1 MLLLTEGVALLGLKP
16 WCSPTISPRHRQ
28 ICFIIKYF
36 LCASVYS
43 LKWQTMTISMADQ
56 RRQNIIQA
64 VRDYGKRLFYFI
76 RGRVNTD
83 EDAEDILQDVWY
95 QFSNV
100 LENEPIEQTS
110 AWLFRVAR
118 NRIIDKYRK
127 HQPSSLEEEI
137 FGDDEDPNF
146 NFRELLLAQNSTPE
160 TEHLRNLFWEQLF
173 SALDELPQEQR
184 QVFVWNELED
194 VPFNEI
200 AKRTGEKINTLI
212 SRKRYAVLHLR
223 KRLEQLYKE
232 IIEQ

>member
-1 MLLLTEGVALLGLKP
+1 
-16 WCSPTISPRHRQ
+16 
-28 ICFIIKYF
+28 
-36 LCASVYS
+36 
-43 LKWQTMTISMADQ
+43 MTISMADHCFLK
-56 RRQNIIQA
+56 IKDGI
-64 VRDYGKRLFYFI
+64 RDYGKRLFYFI
-76 RGRVNTD
+76 RGRVKTD

-127 HQPSSLEEEI
+127 RQTTSLEEEV
-137 FGDDEDPNF
+137 FDDEEDGNF
-146 NFRELLLAQNSTPE
+146 GFREILLADNTTPE

-173 SALDELPQEQR
+173 AALNELPEEQR
-184 QVFVWNELED
+184 QVFIWNELED

-200 AKRTGEKINTLI
+200 SKRTGEKINTLI

-223 KRLEQLYKE
+223 KRLEQLRRE

>member
-1 MLLLTEGVALLGLKP
+1 
-16 WCSPTISPRHRQ
+16 
-28 ICFIIKYF
+28 
-36 LCASVYS
+36 
-43 LKWQTMTISMADQ
+43 MTISMADQ

-95 QFSNV
+95 QFTNV

-127 HQPSSLEEEI
+127 HQTASLEEEM
-137 FGDDEDPNF
+137 FGNDEEGGF
-146 NFRELLLAQNSTPE
+146 NFREILLAADSTPE

-173 SALDELPQEQR
+173 AALNELPEDQR
-184 QVFVWNELED
+184 QVFIWNELED
-194 VPFNEI
+194 ISFNEI
-200 AKRTGEKINTLI
+200 AKRTGDKVNTLI

-223 KRLEQLYKE
+223 KRLEQLYKD

>member
-1 MLLLTEGVALLGLKP
+1 
-16 WCSPTISPRHRQ
+16 
-28 ICFIIKYF
+28 
-36 LCASVYS
+36 
-43 LKWQTMTISMADQ
+43 MTISMADQ

-76 RGRVNTD
+76 RGRVNSD

-100 LENEPIEQTS
+100 LDREPIEQTS
-110 AWLFRVAR
+110 AWLFKVAR

-127 HQPSSLEEEI
+127 HQTESLEDQM
-137 FGDDEDPNF
+137 FGDDDEASF
-146 NFRELLLAQNSTPE
+146 NFREILLSGDSTPE
-160 TEHLRNLFWEQLF
+160 TEHLRNIFWQQLF
-173 SALDELPQEQR
+173 TALEEVPEEQR
-184 QVFVWNELED
+184 QVFIWNELED
-194 VPFNEI
+194 IPFHEI

-223 KRLEQLYKE
+223 KRLEQLYKD

>member
-1 MLLLTEGVALLGLKP
+1 
-16 WCSPTISPRHRQ
+16 
-28 ICFIIKYF
+28 
-36 LCASVYS
+36 
-43 LKWQTMTISMADQ
+43 MTISMADE

-100 LENEPIEQTS
+100 LNTEPVEQTS

-127 HQPSSLEEEI
+127 HKPDSLEEEV
-137 FGDDEDPNF
+137 FGDDDEGGF
-146 NFRELLLAQNSTPE
+146 SFREFLIADHSTPE
-160 TEHLRNLFWEQLF
+160 TEHLRNIFWEQLF
-173 SALDELPQEQR
+173 TALNELPEEQR
-184 QVFVWNELED
+184 HVFIWHELED
-194 VPFNEI
+194 ISFNQI
-200 AKRTGEKINTLI
+200 AERTGEKVNTLI

-232 IIEQ
+232 ITEQ